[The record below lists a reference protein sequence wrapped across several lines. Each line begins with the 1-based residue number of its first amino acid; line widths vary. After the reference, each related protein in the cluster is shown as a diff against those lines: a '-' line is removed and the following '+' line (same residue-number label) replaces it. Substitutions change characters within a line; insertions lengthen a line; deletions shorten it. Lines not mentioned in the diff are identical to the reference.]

1 MNTQEINQ
9 LISNSNFDSVLV
21 VIDKYVFVNLD
32 WLTNRGYQSQGVN
45 ELIFLA
51 GQYTDCTFVFLI
63 RDGVNCRLT
72 GLEYV
77 IKTIIN
83 NLKLTS
89 DTCYIY
95 GYDDLEIPNSTF
107 IELDAIQMWCHNI
120 NQIINVP
127 MSNPFCGKKFAGL
140 FGRHD
145 LYRFKFFRHLYDN
158 YKQDSILSYN
168 ATKAVWNY
176 RFAETYFDDD
186 QQWYEKNCPVLLD
199 FEKASG
205 WVPFQDSLANISKH
219 YHTYFVEIVCETDI
233 YSNKFFTEKSLKNFH
248 LGKPF
253 LLFSGPG
260 SLEYLKSRGFL
271 TFEPYINEHYDTIN
285 CPYIRHQ
292 AIINEIDRLAQLSIF
307 ELQTM
312 LHQLAPIF
320 EHNRIRFRNLLLG
333 RNL

>member
-9 LISNSNFDSVLV
+9 LISNSNFDNVLTA
-21 VIDKYVFVNLD
+21 IDRYVFVNLD
-32 WLTNRGYQSQGVN
+32 WLTERNYQSQGVN
-45 ELIFLA
+45 ELIFLTS
-51 GQYTDCTFVFLI
+51 QYTDRIFVFLI

-72 GLEYV
+72 GLDYA
-77 IKTIIN
+77 IKLIIN
-83 NLKLTS
+83 NLKLSS

-95 GYDDLEIPNSTF
+95 GYDDLEIPNTTF
-107 IELDAIQMWCHNI
+107 IRLDAVQMWCYNV
-120 NQIINVP
+120 NQIINLP
-127 MSNPFCGKKFAGL
+127 ISKPFCGKKFVGL

-145 LYRFKFFRHLYDN
+145 LYRLKFFRHLYDN

-168 ATKAVWNY
+168 ATRAAWNY

-186 QQWYEKNCPVLLD
+186 KKWYEKNCPVLLD
-199 FEKASG
+199 FDQASG

-219 YHTYFVEIVCETDI
+219 YHNYFVEIVCETDT
-233 YSNKFFTEKSLKNFH
+233 YSNRFFTEKTLKNFH

-285 CPYIRHQ
+285 CPHTRYLT
-292 AIINEIDRLAQLSIF
+292 IIDEIDRLAQLPIF
-307 ELQTM
+307 DLQTI
-312 LHQLAPIF
+312 LHKLAPVF
-320 EHNRIRFRNLLLG
+320 EHNKIRFRNLALG
-333 RNL
+333 KNL